1 MTEEQIVRN
10 IKAHI
15 AKGDKAAEKSEQH
28 YIAAGQHLKTLKRQ
42 MPEGIKWE
50 QYLEDHGLEI
60 GRRRADELIAIAD
73 GRATV
78 EEVRA
83 EKAESAAKSRIALA
97 LRSAKAKETIQ
108 KYNEKI
114 REAVLSSALASGELV
129 AAATHSECAEGL
141 AQRLRAAEIKI
152 ACLESEVRELE
163 AQNARLR
170 EQLWT
175 ARSRIE
181 QAEEMPAIP
190 GFLVR
195 KATAS

>member
-1 MTEEQIVRN
+1 MNEPQLIRTIR
-10 IKAHI
+10 AHI
-15 AKGDKAAEKSEQH
+15 EKGDRAAEKSEQH
-28 YIAAGQHLKTLKRQ
+28 YIAAGQHLKALKAQ
-42 MPEGIKWE
+42 MPTGIKWE

-114 REAVLSSALASGELV
+114 REEVLSSALASELV
-129 AAATHSECAEGL
+129 AAATHGECAHGL
-141 AQRLRAAEIKI
+141 PEKLRAAEIKI
-152 ACLESEVRELE
+152 AGLESEVQELKAE
-163 AQNARLR
+163 NARLR

>member
-1 MTEEQIVRN
+1 MNEPQLIRTIR
-10 IKAHI
+10 AHI
-15 AKGDKAAEKSEQH
+15 EKGDRAAEKSEQH
-28 YIAAGQHLKTLKRQ
+28 YIAAGQHLKALKAQ
-42 MPEGIKWE
+42 MPTGIKWE
-50 QYLEDHGLEI
+50 QYLKDHGLEI

-83 EKAESAAKSRIALA
+83 EKAESAARSRAALA
-97 LRSAKAKETIQ
+97 LRSAEAKETIQ

-114 REAVLSSALASGELV
+114 REAVLSSALASELV
-129 AAATHSECAEGL
+129 AAATHGECAHGEK
-141 AQRLRAAEIKI
+141 LRAAEIKI
-152 ACLESEVRELE
+152 AGLESEVQELKAE
-163 AQNARLR
+163 NARLR

-190 GFLVR
+190 GFLLR
-195 KATAS
+195 KSAAS